1 MTRVAMTR
9 WLLLIALV
17 VPAVALSVVFVEK
30 CHAGT
35 ESDSPKRVEVAP
47 IAALV
52 TQQSTKP
59 EFPML
64 EKTAEQ
70 DVALLQVGASPD
82 QIERLRRDMT
92 AEHPINGGPKAPIDL
107 YEFLTRT
114 ESREWQELASRFQ
127 ELLYVFD
134 VNEIT
139 VDAASALECHRG
151 NLIFP
156 DLKTVSADVVKQLAR
171 HRPTPVF
178 FTGVTSLSPD
188 AAASLAQF
196 RYWYGF
202 LPGLRDLSPEAA
214 RALAAY
220 GNGWETRE
228 QRAGAHL
235 ILGLPSLEPRIATE
249 LAVFPRDLVFSK
261 LETLTLD
268 AATAL
273 AAHKGALWLPRVE
286 TLDENVCRV
295 LLENR
300 LWLAGIK
307 RLSRGAQ
314 EALACNS
321 RAYFPFELLTFLTPK
336 SAAGIGQRAWQ
347 VEMPG
352 IVALDGID
360 SKQIAEALCQKQGNP
375 IRLPNLRRISRSAF
389 AVIKDHQAKRFWGKG
404 IEEKLA
410 IPDERKLE
418 IVPDADT
425 AESPHQNTEPSDA
438 ADSR

>member
-1 MTRVAMTR
+1 MTRVSMTL
-9 WLLLIALV
+9 WLLAIALV
-17 VPAVALSVVFVEK
+17 APAVALSVASVEK
-30 CHAGT
+30 CLAGT
-35 ESDSPKRVEVAP
+35 ESDSPKQLAVDH
-47 IAALV
+47 IATLV
-52 TQQSTKP
+52 KQQSAKP
-59 EFPML
+59 EFPIL
-64 EKTAEQ
+64 EKSAEQ
-70 DVALLQVGASPD
+70 DAILLQVGASPD
-82 QIERLRRDMT
+82 QIERLRRDMR
-92 AEHPINGGPKAPIDL
+92 AQHPIDGGPKAPVDVHDSL
-107 YEFLTRT
+107 YDFLQRT

-139 VDAASALECHRG
+139 VDAASALEGHSG
-151 NLIFP
+151 ALIFP
-156 DLKTVSADVVKQLAR
+156 DLKTVSADVVEQFSKN
-171 HRPTPVF
+171 RPTPVY

-214 RALAAY
+214 QALAAY
-220 GNGWETRE
+220 GNGWETSM

-249 LAVFPRDLVFSK
+249 LAVFPRDLVFPK

-268 AATAL
+268 AATEL
-273 AAHKGALWLPRVE
+273 AAHKGAIWLPRVE

-295 LLENR
+295 LRENR

-307 RLSRGAQ
+307 RLSPGAQ
-314 EALACNS
+314 QALACNS

-336 SAAGIGQRAWQ
+336 SAAGVAERAWP

-352 IVALDGID
+352 IVAIDGSD
-360 SKQIAEALCQKQGNP
+360 AKHIAEALCQKQGNP
-375 IRLPNLRRISRSAF
+375 IRLPTLSRISRSAF
-389 AVIKDHQAKRFWGKG
+389 AVIKDYQAKCFFEK
-404 IEEKLA
+404 KLA
-410 IPDERKLE
+410 IPDEKKLE
-418 IVPDADT
+418 IVPDAHT
-425 AESPHQNTEPSDA
+425 ADLPHQHTEPSNA